1 MPYYPWFLD
10 NNFSKALLSKK
21 EINSYKLTENKL
33 KETCL
38 EDYQYL
44 VSNYINPASPYTS
57 LLLYLQTG
65 VGKTFASIS
74 IAENFIRNDKS
85 KQIFVITKSRTL
97 ISNFISDLINICSP
111 YASKE
116 ELKIMNDKNNENS
129 SKVEKLIK
137 SRINKHYTF
146 ITYNFLKEKQV
157 DFTNK
162 VVIIDEVHNLLG
174 NTGYDS
180 VMKAIKSSK
189 NYRLVLLS
197 ATPVYDDVSDI
208 FQLSNI
214 LNGKY
219 NQFPRDLGDK
229 GYTKLV
235 HDSSIDN
242 KIYKNEIV
250 TLTDKGKEELIQKLA
265 GKIVYLKVSVK
276 DFPTVSYPRSV
287 QKINNKVLPIP
298 IVPCYMSGIQEKY
311 YLEASKL
318 KINSLS
324 GNLESMSSIIY
335 PDSDGMK
342 YFGKAGMDLYIK
354 GNKNSD
360 FLLEKNIQQHSTKLY
375 NLLQNIKLSKGKIY
389 IHSNSITNDGA
400 PLIYKFLKKNGY
412 SKIAVL
418 TSETTAEKISKTIK
432 DFNSV
437 GNDNGDI
444 INIIIGSGIIS
455 EGITLKSVRQVHIYE
470 PQWNYSSIDQ
480 ITGRAIRKSSHS
492 SLPLADRNVEV
503 YLYCAISSDIGK
515 SVDFS
520 KYYLSSLKDLEIKK
534 LERALAKS
542 SFSCPLTKSRNVVK
556 NGVNYS
562 RNCDYSTCDYTCDN
576 DPDIGT
582 IDTSTYNVFLHNKE
596 LYNEVVPKIISIFK
610 KTNSISLK
618 DLVKI
623 SGYDNETLSNI
634 MKYKPP
640 VQVDYV
646 SGIYILKGSKNTQK
660 NVAKIPRKKSGEGS
674 SSGSTRGFIN
684 EKGLFSLEIAKANKI
699 NRKVC
704 VTGFDK
710 PELISLVLVLGLKLP
725 AKQTKKTLCQVLSNH
740 YLISS

>member
-21 EINSYKLTENKL
+21 EIISHKITEKV

-44 VSNYINPASPYTS
+44 VSNYINPTSPYTS

-65 VGKTFASIS
+65 VGKSFASIS

-85 KQIFVITKSRTL
+85 KKVLVITKSKTL

-129 SKVEKLIK
+129 QKVERLIK

-146 ITYNFLKEKQV
+146 ITYNFLKEKEI
-157 DFTNK
+157 DFSDK

-180 VMKAIKSSK
+180 LMKTIKSSK

-197 ATPVYDDVSDI
+197 ATPVYDNISDI
-208 FQLSNI
+208 FQLSNV

-219 NQFPRDLGDK
+219 NQFPKDLG
-229 GYTKLV
+229 GYTKLI
-235 HDSSIDN
+235 HDSNIKN
-242 KIYKNEIV
+242 EIYKNEIV
-250 TLTDKGKEELIQKLA
+250 TLTEKGKTELIQKLA

-276 DFPTVSYPRSV
+276 DFPSVSYPRSV
-287 QKINNKVLPIP
+287 EKINNKVLPIP
-298 IVPCYMSGIQEKY
+298 VIPCYMSGIQEKY

-324 GNLESMSSIIY
+324 GQLESMSSIIY
-335 PDSDGMK
+335 PDFDGMR

-360 FLLEKNIQQHSTKLY
+360 FLLEKNIKQHSAKLY
-375 NLLQNIKLSKGKIY
+375 ELLQNIKLSKGKIY
-389 IHSNSITNDGA
+389 IHSNSISNDGA
-400 PLIYKFLKKNGY
+400 PLISKFLRKNGY

-418 TSETTAEKISKTIK
+418 TSETTSEKISKTIK
-432 DFNSV
+432 DFNDVS
-437 GNDNGDI
+437 NDQGEN

-480 ITGRAIRKSSHS
+480 ITGRTIRKSSHS
-492 SLPLADRNVEV
+492 RLPPVDRTVEV
-503 YLYCAISSDIGK
+503 YLYCAISSDIGR

-520 KYYLSSLKDLEIKK
+520 KYYLSSLKDFEIKK
-534 LERALAKS
+534 IERALAKS
-542 SFSCPLTKSRNVVK
+542 SFSCPLTKSRNIVK
-556 NGVNYS
+556 NGVDYS
-562 RNCDYSTCDYTCDN
+562 RNCDYSTCHYNCDN
-576 DPDIGT
+576 EPE
-582 IDTSTYNVFLHNKE
+582 IDNIDFSTYNVYLHNKE
-596 LYNEVVPKIISIFK
+596 LYNEVAPVIESVFK
-610 KTNSISLK
+610 KTDSISLK

-623 SGYDNETLSNI
+623 SGYDNETVSNI

-640 VQVDYV
+640 VGVDYI
-646 SGIYILKGSKNTQK
+646 SGIYVLKGSKNTQK
-660 NVAKIPRKKSGEGS
+660 NVAKIPKKQKPEGS
-674 SSGSTRGFIN
+674 SSGSKQTRGFIN
-684 EKGLFSLEIAKANKI
+684 EKGLFSLEITKGNKS

-725 AKQTKKTLCQVLSNH
+725 AKQTKKNLCELLSKF